1 MIVDDQQIIREGL
14 SGMLGRESDLLLV
27 GTAENGK
34 EAVELAA
41 KCQPDV
47 VLMDLRM
54 PLMGGADAIRAIH
67 KAQPKVGFIILTVYD
82 RDDEILEG
90 LRAGAKAF
98 LLKDV
103 SREELV
109 QAMHTVAQGKAHI
122 HPEFASLL
130 IDRLSDDK
138 RERSILPPISQREK
152 SVLQLLA
159 KGSSNKE
166 IGVALSISQHTVK
179 SHVANFFEKLDVHDR
194 AAAVAK
200 AIQKRIIQV

>member
-179 SHVANFFEKLDVHDR
+179 SHVANIFEKLDVHDR